1 MAYYFINDIDG
12 EAVQT
17 LASGTAAELRE
28 RLGNHPA
35 LELLPLA
42 DRDGEASRR
51 ITIDGESYEIQV
63 VAKDWPEYRLQFSDG
78 RQDVEGF
85 GRDCDAVAWARA
97 RLVANGHDL
106 GDMIVSDWAT
116 EGQDD
121 DGADI
126 DSVLFWRSATDATN
140 DDGSRAIAKL
150 VVIR

>member
-78 RQDVEGF
+78 RHEVEGF
-85 GRDCDAVAWARA
+85 GSERDAVAWARA
-97 RLVANGHDL
+97 RLVANGHDI
-106 GDMIVSDWAT
+106 DTIIRSDWAT
-116 EGQDD
+116 DGQDD
-121 DGADI
+121 DGTDI
-126 DSVLFWRSATDATN
+126 DRVLFWASESDATN